1 MIGSKYAPLIGRILI
16 SLLFII
22 AGAGKAAAPDGT
34 IGYIASAGLPFPP
47 VAYAGALAMEL
58 GGGLLLLIGYQ
69 TKWVALALA
78 AFTVVTALIFHNN
91 FADQIQTIMFLKN
104 LAITGGLLQI
114 YAFGAGALSL
124 DERRGV

>member
-1 MIGSKYAPLIGRILI
+1 MNATIYAPLAGRILI
-16 SLLFII
+16 SILFLV
-22 AGAGKAAAPDGT
+22 AGASKAVAPDGT

-47 VAYAGALAMEL
+47 LAYAGALAMEL

-91 FADQIQTIMFLKN
+91 FADQIQMIMFLKN

-114 YAFGAGALSL
+114 FAFGAGAFSI
-124 DERRGV
+124 DERRSV